1 MGEMQS
7 NVLKFAELVH
17 YINTPKINLQ
27 SWCTFKEWFW
37 WWGMISHFRGKITD
51 GDKEKK
57 VGSQFLSDVA
67 F

>member
-7 NVLKFAELVH
+7 NMLKFAELMH

-27 SWCTFKEWFW
+27 SGCTLKSGFDGG
-37 WWGMISHFRGKITD
+37 GMISHFTSKITD

-57 VGSQFLSDVA
+57 LGPRSYLM
-67 F
+67 